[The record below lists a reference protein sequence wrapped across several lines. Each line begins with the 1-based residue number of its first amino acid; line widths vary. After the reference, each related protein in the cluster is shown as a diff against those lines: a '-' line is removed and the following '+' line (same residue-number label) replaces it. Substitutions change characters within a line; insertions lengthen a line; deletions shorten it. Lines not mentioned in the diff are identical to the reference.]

1 MKQLQHK
8 LTTSFKIL
16 LFVAINL
23 LSITQANAR
32 SWRVE
37 QIPNGN
43 KFNCL
48 NCHYAPYGGP
58 RNSFGV
64 EVESVVS
71 RGSND
76 SFWNSVLA
84 AKDSDGD
91 GSSNGEELGDPDGDG
106 KPTNGANITNPSDPE
121 SKPQKPVEPVVPEL
135 DIPKSK
141 SPFSFNF
148 KTVKGQKYEVQ
159 ATNDLRT
166 WNFVDTIEG
175 TGLEIMFTDY
185 REALF
190 LRQFYRVKVKN

>member
-1 MKQLQHK
+1 MKYLQHK

-16 LFVAINL
+16 LFVAVNF
-23 LSITQANAR
+23 LSITPVNAR
-32 SWRVE
+32 PWRVE

-43 KFNCL
+43 KFSCL
-48 NCHYAPYGGP
+48 NCHYSPYGGS
-58 RNSFGV
+58 RNSFGLM
-64 EVESVVS
+64 VESVVD
-71 RGSND
+71 RGSNA

-106 KPTNGANITNPSDPE
+106 KPTDGANITNPSDPE

-141 SPFSFNF
+141 PPFSFNF
-148 KTVKGQKYEVQ
+148 KTVKGQKYEIQ
-159 ATNDLRT
+159 ATNDLRK
-166 WNFVDTIEG
+166 WNLVDTIEG
-175 TGLEIMFTDY
+175 TGSEMMFTDH

-190 LRQFYRVKVKN
+190 ERQYYRVKVKN

>member
-1 MKQLQHK
+1 MKHLKRK
-8 LTTSFKIL
+8 LTVSFNIT
-16 LFVAINL
+16 LFVSVYFLPIT
-23 LSITQANAR
+23 LSNAR
-32 SWRVE
+32 PWRVE

-43 KFNCL
+43 KFGCL
-48 NCHYAPYGGP
+48 NCHNSSYGGSL
-58 RNSFGV
+58 NSFGLS
-64 EVESVVS
+64 VESVVG
-71 RGSND
+71 RGSRA

-84 AKDSDGD
+84 SKDSDGD

-106 KPTNGANITNPSDPE
+106 KSTDGAEITNPSNPE

-135 DIPKSK
+135 DIQKSK

-148 KTVKGQKYEVQ
+148 ETVKGQKYEVQ
-159 ATNDLRT
+159 ATNDLRN
-166 WNFVDTIEG
+166 WNLVVTIEG

>member
-64 EVESVVS
+64 EVESVVG

-91 GSSNGEELGDPDGDG
+91 GSSNGEEPMEM
-106 KPTNGANITNPSDPE
+106 ANRLIGLISPILVI
-121 SKPQKPVEPVVPEL
+121 QKVP
-135 DIPKSK
+135 P
-141 SPFSFNF
+141 PNR
-148 KTVKGQKYEVQ
+148 YWCW
-159 ATNDLRT
+159 R
-166 WNFVDTIEG
+166 
-175 TGLEIMFTDY
+175 
-185 REALF
+185 R
-190 LRQFYRVKVKN
+190 

>member
-1 MKQLQHK
+1 MKYLQHK

-16 LFVAINL
+16 LFVAVNF
-23 LSITQANAR
+23 LSITPVNAR
-32 SWRVE
+32 PWRVE

-64 EVESVVS
+64 EVESVVG

-106 KPTNGANITNPSDPE
+106 KPTDGAEITNPSDPE